1 MSIDYEGA
9 RKRIDK
15 LIRFLKAKVKAAPPK
30 HGFGK
35 HEEIIPVHT
44 KTGKIAM
51 QKRKVG
57 VTKKKAPKKDKQPTG
72 GKRVKLEHSV
82 DNKKI
87 PNPNNAGENANLTTP
102 SFTRTLYSID
112 NKGKTRVWTI
122 QVENGKYRFI
132 TGLEEGKLTTS
143 KWTIAEEKNK
153 GKKNHR
159 NQTQQATFEGLAHIT
174 KQMKKGYGID
184 RKIATTNKGTIFK
197 PMLAKKYSDLKSKV
211 LKEVSRGGYVSQIKA
226 DGIRCV
232 IDSDRAFSRENNDFS
247 SVPHLDPL
255 KKIAKK
261 YNCLFDGELYNHA
274 YFNDFGSISGMTRT
288 QNKQAELQYW
298 IFDCIFKDEPNLT
311 YTQRMKKL
319 QGMKEI
325 QKEFGDTSFTDITN
339 YPKNKRHI
347 VIVPYDE
354 VKSEKSIDSLYYDN
368 YLENGFEGQM
378 LKKDV
383 PYENKRT
390 PSLLKRKEFT
400 DDEFV
405 IMDAIEGKGNRSG
418 TAGKLVFRLPSGK
431 TFHAD
436 IMGSMDYRKK
446 LLKNIN
452 KLKGKKATVKFF
464 HYTVDG
470 VPRHP
475 NVKAIRDYE

>member
-1 MSIDYEGA
+1 MRPDFDGA
-9 RKRIDK
+9 RERIEK
-15 LIRFLKAKVKAAPPK
+15 LLRFLKARLSKEPK

-44 KTGKIAM
+44 KTGKITM
-51 QKRKVG
+51 QKREVG
-57 VTKKKAPKKDKQPTG
+57 VAKKKSPVKKEKSSKSKT
-72 GKRVKLEHSV
+72 E
-82 DNKKI
+82 KI
-87 PNPNNAGENANLTTP
+87 KNPNNAGENANLDTP

-122 QVENGKYRFI
+122 QVDNGKYRFT

-143 KWTIAEEKNK
+143 KWTVAEEKNK
-153 GKKNHR
+153 GKKNYR
-159 NQTQQATFEGLAHIT
+159 NQVQQATFEGLAHIT

-184 RKIATTNKGTIFK
+184 RKVATSNKGSIFK
-197 PMLAKKYSDLKSKV
+197 PMLAKKYSDLKAKV
-211 LKEVSRGGYVSQIKA
+211 LKDIPKGEYVSQIKA

-232 IDSDRAFSRENNDFS
+232 IDSDRTFSRENNDFS

-288 QNKQAELQYW
+288 QNKQADLQYW
-298 IFDCIFKDEPNLT
+298 IFDCYFKDEPNLT
-311 YTQRMKKL
+311 YKQRMKKV

-325 QKEFGDTSFTDITN
+325 SKEFGNTSFTDITN
-339 YPKNKRHI
+339 YPKNKRHVI
-347 VIVPYDE
+347 IVPYDE
-354 VKSEKSIDSLYYDN
+354 IKSEKSLDTLYFDN

-400 DDEFV
+400 DDEF
-405 IMDAIEGKGNRSG
+405 IILGAIEGKGNRSG
-418 TAGKLVFRLPSGK
+418 TAGKLVFKLPNGK

-446 LLKNIN
+446 LLKNID

-470 VPRHP
+470 IPRHP